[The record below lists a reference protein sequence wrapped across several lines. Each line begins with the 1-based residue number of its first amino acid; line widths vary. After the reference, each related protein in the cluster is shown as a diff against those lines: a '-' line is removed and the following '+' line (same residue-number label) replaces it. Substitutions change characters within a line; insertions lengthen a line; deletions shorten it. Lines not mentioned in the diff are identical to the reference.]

1 MNLLKCPRCGEEYS
15 PSYRRCP
22 FCEEGDHPRKIKYNS
37 SKQSGGRR
45 VSDKKQT
52 QSVRGAMAAVLVVVL
67 LLLSWSLFGDKIVAK
82 ITPAD
87 DGNTPGVQ
95 DDINTPDDSNTN
107 TDDPNAN
114 NGDTTDPNT
123 GDEPNANDPANGSD
137 TTATNPGTTT
147 TPSTP
152 TVDASALSIKTNVGT
167 TLPKDGNGNFDCT
180 IKSSETIRLSVSGTD
195 AAATWAV
202 ADASVLSIS
211 ADGLITPAKVGT
223 TTVTAT
229 VGGAVL
235 TYNDPSVRT
244 RVGIDVS
251 QYQGDVDWNAVA
263 RTDVDFVIAR
273 VGGRGYTVGAIY
285 DDTKFDEYAGGAARA
300 GLQVG
305 AYFFSQA
312 VSVAEAQEEAYH
324 VLDKLRGHE
333 ITGPVVFDWEV
344 IGKREARTYG
354 IETGVLCTAANAFCK
369 IIKDAGYDPMIY
381 ITDYAGY
388 VKYDL
393 SEVMDYPL
401 WYARYDVDAPS
412 FYYDFAMWQYSSKG
426 SVDGIKGNV
435 DMDIWFIK

>member
-1 MNLLKCPRCGEEYS
+1 MDLLKCPRCGEEYS

-82 ITPAD
+82 ITPA
-87 DGNTPGVQ
+87 
-95 DDINTPDDSNTN
+95 DDSNTN

-235 TYNDPSVRT
+235 TITVR
-244 RVGIDVS
+244 
-251 QYQGDVDWNAVA
+251 
-263 RTDVDFVIAR
+263 
-273 VGGRGYTVGAIY
+273 
-285 DDTKFDEYAGGAARA
+285 
-300 GLQVG
+300 
-305 AYFFSQA
+305 
-312 VSVAEAQEEAYH
+312 
-324 VLDKLRGHE
+324 
-333 ITGPVVFDWEV
+333 
-344 IGKREARTYG
+344 
-354 IETGVLCTAANAFCK
+354 
-369 IIKDAGYDPMIY
+369 IK
-381 ITDYAGY
+381 
-388 VKYDL
+388 
-393 SEVMDYPL
+393 
-401 WYARYDVDAPS
+401 
-412 FYYDFAMWQYSSKG
+412 
-426 SVDGIKGNV
+426 
-435 DMDIWFIK
+435 